1 MFCVSYFFGVV
12 VNLSANLGNFFEK
25 KVFLL
30 EWLYENE
37 KKQLKIL
44 YKRKKSN
51 NFVANFEFT
60 YK

>member
-1 MFCVSYFFGVV
+1 MFDVV
-12 VNLSANLGNFFEK
+12 NNLSANLGNFFEK

-44 YKRKKSN
+44 CKRKKSN